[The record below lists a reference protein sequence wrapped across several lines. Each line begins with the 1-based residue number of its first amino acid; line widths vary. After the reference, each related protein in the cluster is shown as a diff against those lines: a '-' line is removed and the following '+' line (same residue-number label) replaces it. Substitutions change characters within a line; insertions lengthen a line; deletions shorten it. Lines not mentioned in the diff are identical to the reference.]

1 MRKTI
6 IFGALAALVGFAT
19 VAQASNNDRVAA
31 SGTPQ
36 VAQERANDHGKR
48 DHDRYAERKHKS
60 DKGDK
65 SDLRD
70 HDGDGRRDSHQ
81 RYGDRD

>member
-6 IFGALAALVGFAT
+6 VFGALAALIGFAT
-19 VAQASNNDRVAA
+19 VAQASSSERVAA
-31 SGTPQ
+31 SGAPQ
-36 VAQERANDHGKR
+36 AAQERAGEHGKR
-48 DHDRYAERKHKS
+48 DHDRYAERKHKR
-60 DKGDK
+60 DN

-70 HDGDGRRDSHQ
+70 FDGDGRRDSHQ

>member
-1 MRKTI
+1 MRKTM
-6 IFGALAALVGFAT
+6 IFGALAALIGLGT

-31 SGTPQ
+31 SETPQ
-36 VAQERANDHGKR
+36 VTQARAGDQGK
-48 DHDRYAERKHKS
+48 HEHERYAERKHKR
-60 DKGDK
+60 DN

>member
-6 IFGALAALVGFAT
+6 IFGALAALAGFAT

-31 SGTPQ
+31 PGTPQ
-36 VAQERANDHGKR
+36 VTQERASDHGKR
-48 DHDRYAERKHKS
+48 DHDRYAERKHKT
-60 DKGDK
+60 DKT
-65 SDLRD
+65 DLRD

>member
-1 MRKTI
+1 MRKI
-6 IFGALAALVGFAT
+6 IFFGALAAAIGLAT
-19 VAQASNNDRVAA
+19 VAQASNSGRVAA

-36 VAQERANDHGKR
+36 VAREHANDHGKR
-48 DHDRYAERKHKS
+48 SHARYAEHKRKH
-60 DKGDK
+60 DN

-70 HDGDGRRDSHQ
+70 FDGDGRRDSHQ

>member
-6 IFGALAALVGFAT
+6 IFGALAALVGFGS

-31 SGTPQ
+31 SETRQ
-36 VAQERANDHGKR
+36 VAQDRAGGHGKG
-48 DHDRYAERKHKS
+48 DHERYAERKHK
-60 DKGDK
+60 GDK
-65 SDLRD
+65 SDRSDMRD

>member
-19 VAQASNNDRVAA
+19 VAQASNNERVAA
-31 SGTPQ
+31 SDASQ
-36 VAQERANDHGKR
+36 AIHERASDHGKR
-48 DHDRYAERKHKS
+48 DHDRYAERKH
-60 DKGDK
+60 KGDK

-81 RYGDRD
+81 RYDHD